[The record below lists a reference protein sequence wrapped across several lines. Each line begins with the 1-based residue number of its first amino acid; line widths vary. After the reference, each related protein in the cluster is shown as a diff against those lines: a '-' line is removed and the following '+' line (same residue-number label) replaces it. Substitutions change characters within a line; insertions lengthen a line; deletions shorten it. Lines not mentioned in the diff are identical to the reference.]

1 MKVIVI
7 IQARMG
13 STRLPGKVL
22 KIIEGK
28 PLLEHQIDFL
38 KQSELSDQIIIATTT
53 LLEDNKIEDLANR
66 INITCFRGNRDDVLE
81 RYYKCAKKFK
91 GDLIV
96 RITAD
101 NPLVEP
107 TLVDKIIQLAINS
120 KCDFATNMIKQTYP
134 LGYLVEVF
142 PFNILENLYLNQKD
156 PLTREHVTYHIKR
169 NPTLYNIQN
178 YSLPQEIAH
187 PEWRLA
193 VDEEK
198 DFEIMKK
205 IFSFLYV
212 KDEFI
217 RYESIIDLLESH
229 NDLVLKNEKYPD
241 SLAFLQD

>member
-1 MKVIVI
+1 
-7 IQARMG
+7 MG

-178 YSLPQEIAH
+178 NSLPQEIAH

>member
-1 MKVIVI
+1 
-7 IQARMG
+7 MG

>member
-1 MKVIVI
+1 LKVIVI